1 MKEEGMSRG
10 GKVGLIVLA
19 VIVVII
25 IVFAMSIKNMYNGF
39 VQLDEGVNESWAQV
53 QNVYQRRFDLIPN
66 LVETVK
72 GYAAHERQTLQAVTE
87 ARSKVGGV
95 INLKAEDLTPEN
107 LAQFQQAQAGLSGA
121 LQRLMVVIERYP
133 NLKAN
138 ENFIRL
144 QDELAGTENRIA
156 VERRRFN
163 EMVQRYN
170 ATIRRFPQVMF
181 AGMMGFE
188 KKGYF
193 EAADQA
199 QEAPKVQF

>member
-1 MKEEGMSRG
+1 MSKG
-10 GKVGLIVLA
+10 GKIGLIVLA
-19 VIVVII
+19 VVVIFVLIVVLS
-25 IVFAMSIKNMYNGF
+25 FKNMYNNF
-39 VQLDEGVNESWAQV
+39 VQLDEGFNESWAQV
-53 QNVYQRRFDLIPN
+53 QNVYQRRYDLIPN

-87 ARSKVGGV
+87 ARSRVGGV

-107 LAQFQQAQAGLSGA
+107 LAQFQQAQAGLAGA

-138 ENFIRL
+138 QNFIRL

-163 EMVQRYN
+163 EAVQQYN
-170 ATIRRFPQVMF
+170 ATIRRFPQVLL
-181 AGMMGFE
+181 AGMFGFE
-188 KKGYF
+188 KRAYF
-193 EAADQA
+193 EAGEEA